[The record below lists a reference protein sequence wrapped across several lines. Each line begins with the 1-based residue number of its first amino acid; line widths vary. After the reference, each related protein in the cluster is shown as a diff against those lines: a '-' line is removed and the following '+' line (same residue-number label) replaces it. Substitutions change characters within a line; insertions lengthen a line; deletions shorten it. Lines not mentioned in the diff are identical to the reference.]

1 MLFENSRCILINEKK
16 LESFNF
22 FSVCKIFAISNALQH
37 LEENMNTSVKAVGF
51 TMDPKQSEMVDSKLK
66 RISYAEDLIIDL
78 MMHIKLDKKF
88 SFDTTVNFRWGASA
102 HVTGEDYDF
111 GAALNSMMDVLDNKI
126 KKEKDKIQGR

>member
-1 MLFENSRCILINEKK
+1 
-16 LESFNF
+16 
-22 FSVCKIFAISNALQH
+22 
-37 LEENMNTSVKAVGF
+37 MNTSVKAVGF
-51 TMDPKQSEMVDSKLK
+51 TMDPIVSSDIIGSNLGALVDGQLTEVLK

>member
-1 MLFENSRCILINEKK
+1 MTPSIN
-16 LESFNF
+16 
-22 FSVCKIFAISNALQH
+22 AI
-37 LEENMNTSVKAVGF
+37 GF
-51 TMDPKQSEMVDSKLK
+51 TLDKNQSDLIDTKLK